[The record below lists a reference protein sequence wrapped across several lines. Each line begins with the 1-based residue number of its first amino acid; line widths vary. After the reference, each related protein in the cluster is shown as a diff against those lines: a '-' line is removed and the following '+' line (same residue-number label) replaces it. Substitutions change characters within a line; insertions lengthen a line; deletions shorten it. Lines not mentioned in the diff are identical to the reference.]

1 MTLRATGLVAGLLQG
16 IDLELGPGL
25 TVLVGEAECGAST
38 LLRVLAGV
46 QVPDAGL
53 VTGGPCVLL
62 GAPPGEEWERDDV
75 VVAALAAPHLVG
87 REMGSMSS
95 GERQRVR
102 LASVLADPAPVLLLD
117 EPLGYLDELS
127 LRMVLTRL
135 NGDGRPVL
143 VVCKADPRAAAAAG
157 RVVTLVDGR
166 LLDLPS

>member
-1 MTLRATGLVAGLLQG
+1 VTLRATGLVAGPLLG
-16 IDLELGPGL
+16 VDLELGPGL

-46 QVPDAGL
+46 QVPNAGS
-53 VTGGPCVLL
+53 VTGGPCTLL
-62 GAPPGEEWERDDV
+62 GAPPGDEWEPDEV
-75 VVAALAAPHLVG
+75 VVAALAAPHLIG

-102 LASVLADPAPVLLLD
+102 LAGVLSDTSPVLLLD

-127 LRMVLTRL
+127 LRMVVRTLKD
-135 NGDGRPVL
+135 DGRPVL
-143 VVCKADPRAAAAAG
+143 VVCKADPRAAEAAD

-166 LLDLPS
+166 LRALPR